1 LTLFFFYLV
10 AGQVY
15 LKRKV
20 LAEMVLKDLEETVRT
35 STLIRQMLT
44 VVINIMQ
51 EHVRREY
58 YSFIGWGGGEGCSQ
72 LKGTVQRKLTGV
84 ASYIN
89 QEVFHSH

>member
-58 YSFIGWGGGEGCSQ
+58 YSFIGWGGGWSQ

-89 QEVFHSH
+89 REVFHSH